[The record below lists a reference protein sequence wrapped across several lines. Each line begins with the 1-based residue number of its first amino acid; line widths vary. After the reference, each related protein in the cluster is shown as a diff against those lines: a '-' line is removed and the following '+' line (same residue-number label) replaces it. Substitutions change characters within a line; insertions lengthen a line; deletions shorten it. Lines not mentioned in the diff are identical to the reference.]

1 MDLLLRLV
9 LLQHEELAVREA
21 PDHRFGEERVALGF
35 EAVEVEEPLA
45 DAQETTLAVFPEVLH
60 ARALDQAPPKCVIG
74 DRGHNAGIVRTRIFA
89 RTSQLVCQDAPEG
102 VEVRAR
108 LRRRVQHLLEVG
120 AGNAEN
126 DMVEPHVGA
135 VDAPAAEI
143 PVEHAPGRL
152 LQALDERARLRKNV
166 EARPVLRIHEL
177 GLPRVEDQLDPFD
190 ACDFAD
196 GLVG

>member
-1 MDLLLRLV
+1 MNPRV
-9 LLQHEELAVREA
+9 FATPVTGSSTRKRE
-21 PDHRFGEERVALGF
+21 HVALGI

-108 LRRRVQHLLEVG
+108 LR
-120 AGNAEN
+120 
-126 DMVEPHVGA
+126 
-135 VDAPAAEI
+135 
-143 PVEHAPGRL
+143 
-152 LQALDERARLRKNV
+152 KNV